1 MASFSNDDLFLPKI
15 LNNSIEQ
22 SKDTHLESN
31 YNNEKDFLELIDLKN
46 INKSE
51 RNFKNINI
59 TNSTMLDKLSSIK
72 KKESKSSLNIHTNS
86 NSNNLNNNSSQN
98 KLEKY
103 QKHIFN
109 LEQKITQI
117 DSNYMKQI
125 YKLNEEINIKNKNL
139 KYLSNINKNLKI
151 SLNSLTKKLD
161 ELLYKFTKDQKK
173 LKPKNNNIS
182 EKDKNFE
189 EQLLLKEKEL
199 KHQQNMIN
207 ILSND
212 NKKLKHSLEIQ
223 NNYEINRNL
232 SDKLCV
238 KEQEI
243 VNLKKIIKD
252 YEHKYEKHNECQKE
266 IDLLKIKLLNNQKEL
281 SEKKKEIFISHKNI
295 TELQSKYI
303 NSESAVNLINKTIKE
318 RNIKKKEK
326 LIVNMKLINNSR
338 KNKKTLSP
346 QIKHRELSEDNKN
359 SKISDISNNLNYN
372 IIYNIFTEE
381 EIDIIKKLYEYKYYK
396 FQDFIKKVEI
406 LEKYQSSKDKAYIV
420 TIRKLNMKID
430 EYIEQNNLAEI
441 SLKEKD
447 NKILCLT
454 RQLKDL
460 IKKKKDLYEN
470 NKKLI
475 VLLNNITKRYKEEKK
490 AKIELA
496 NLLLELQNKSE
507 NNSNIKENK
516 IMKEI
521 DLDINENIIIN
532 TINNSI
538 NKENINN
545 ENKNDSVDKNILL
558 LKEILKENP
567 INKEIIQKERLL
579 PNKSKNLPIK
589 KDSVISEKDL
599 ELESIVSQNTIETP
613 KNKKQVQ
620 YQINSN
626 INHVEIKGIKNKIN
640 REVLFETQ
648 PKENKKKLA
657 YSIGVKNNKQI
668 INRGTLLSQF
678 KTIDKVNN
686 NIKDLKRYD
695 LKNDIKRSMRRMSL
709 INRDKSESA
718 IIDLLNN
725 EKKVKKT
732 NNFKTEKNIKI
743 EKFGDNAN
751 SKISILFED

>member
-1 MASFSNDDLFLPKI
+1 
-15 LNNSIEQ
+15 
-22 SKDTHLESN
+22 
-31 YNNEKDFLELIDLKN
+31 
-46 INKSE
+46 
-51 RNFKNINI
+51 
-59 TNSTMLDKLSSIK
+59 
-72 KKESKSSLNIHTNS
+72 
-86 NSNNLNNNSSQN
+86 
-98 KLEKY
+98 
-103 QKHIFN
+103 
-109 LEQKITQI
+109 
-117 DSNYMKQI
+117 MKQI

>member
-1 MASFSNDDLFLPKI
+1 
-15 LNNSIEQ
+15 
-22 SKDTHLESN
+22 
-31 YNNEKDFLELIDLKN
+31 
-46 INKSE
+46 
-51 RNFKNINI
+51 
-59 TNSTMLDKLSSIK
+59 
-72 KKESKSSLNIHTNS
+72 
-86 NSNNLNNNSSQN
+86 
-98 KLEKY
+98 
-103 QKHIFN
+103 
-109 LEQKITQI
+109 
-117 DSNYMKQI
+117 MKQI

-626 INHVEIKGIKNKIN
+626 INHVEIKGNKNKIN

>member
-1 MASFSNDDLFLPKI
+1 
-15 LNNSIEQ
+15 
-22 SKDTHLESN
+22 
-31 YNNEKDFLELIDLKN
+31 
-46 INKSE
+46 
-51 RNFKNINI
+51 
-59 TNSTMLDKLSSIK
+59 
-72 KKESKSSLNIHTNS
+72 
-86 NSNNLNNNSSQN
+86 
-98 KLEKY
+98 
-103 QKHIFN
+103 
-109 LEQKITQI
+109 
-117 DSNYMKQI
+117 MKQI

-532 TINNSI
+532 TII
-538 NKENINN
+538 
-545 ENKNDSVDKNILL
+545 
-558 LKEILKENP
+558 
-567 INKEIIQKERLL
+567 
-579 PNKSKNLPIK
+579 
-589 KDSVISEKDL
+589 
-599 ELESIVSQNTIETP
+599 T
-613 KNKKQVQ
+613 
-620 YQINSN
+620 
-626 INHVEIKGIKNKIN
+626 
-640 REVLFETQ
+640 
-648 PKENKKKLA
+648 
-657 YSIGVKNNKQI
+657 
-668 INRGTLLSQF
+668 
-678 KTIDKVNN
+678 
-686 NIKDLKRYD
+686 
-695 LKNDIKRSMRRMSL
+695 
-709 INRDKSESA
+709 
-718 IIDLLNN
+718 
-725 EKKVKKT
+725 
-732 NNFKTEKNIKI
+732 
-743 EKFGDNAN
+743 
-751 SKISILFED
+751 